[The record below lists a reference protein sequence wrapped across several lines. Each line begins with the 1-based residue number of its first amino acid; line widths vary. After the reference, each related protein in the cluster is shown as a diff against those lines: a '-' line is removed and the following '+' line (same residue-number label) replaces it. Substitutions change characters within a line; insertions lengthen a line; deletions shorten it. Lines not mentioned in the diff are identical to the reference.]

1 MVEAEVVEVQ
11 AQAVTQV
18 EVVAHRGVERKLSA
32 YPSASIGK
40 TVWCTL
46 VAGLMIPIQP
56 TMRLD
61 PSVGHITQMELRY
74 EDV

>member
-61 PSVGHITQMELRY
+61 PSVVLVILMVLKF